1 MVNNDI
7 WRKNM
12 NPIQATV
19 NGESMT
25 IINIT
30 IDGINL
36 TVIGIDSN
44 GDIKTVKMMAQD
56 NMVIATGAVV

>member
-1 MVNNDI
+1 
-7 WRKNM
+7 M